1 MIKKDLFEFHY
12 GDKSWFFTSSKKP
25 ITYNGNT
32 YLPKVLNRTDIDDED
47 IDKCDTEIAFP
58 YPMQILNAD
67 GDDLQ
72 ALFINKI
79 YFKSVTVVVIELYK
93 EQSLVIFKGRVT
105 QPQFDTKA
113 HTMTLTCSTAETQQR
128 RNILTRKY
136 QRMCPNKI
144 YDKYCGLN
152 IDDWAIDAE
161 VFSISKLSVELII
174 DNPPDD
180 IDKFFNRGIL
190 IFNGIAVFITSNS
203 DYTISLYRD
212 VPNLKKGDIVK
223 IAPGCNQT
231 HKMCH
236 EKFDN
241 TFNFAGFPFM
251 PNENPVYK
259 EIIK

>member
-1 MIKKDLFEFHY
+1 MNLSKAKLDLYEFNH
-12 GDKSWFFTSSKKP
+12 GDSSWHFTSAKR
-25 ITYNGNT
+25 TVTHNDVE
-32 YLPKVLNRTDIDDED
+32 YLPIVASRTNIDDED
-47 IDKCDTEIAFP
+47 IDKATIDIEFAFP
-58 YPMQILNAD
+58 LEEITDFQSIFA
-67 GDDLQ
+67 
-72 ALFINKI
+72 NKI
-79 YFKSVTVVVIELYK
+79 YFDGVTVTVIELYK

-152 IDDWAIDAE
+152 IDAWAIE
-161 VFSISKLSVELII
+161 VEITAISNKTVKFLHDEEFEDDYFSRGVII
-174 DNPPDD
+174 
-180 IDKFFNRGIL
+180 K
-190 IFNGIAVFITSNS
+190 NGIYVLINNNQEDTLW
-203 DYTISLYRD
+203 LYRPFLQLEVGD
-212 VPNLKKGDIVK
+212 VVK

>member
-1 MIKKDLFEFHY
+1 MKQKIDLYEFSH
-12 GDKSWFFTSSKKP
+12 GDNSWYFTSAKRAVTHND
-25 ITYNGNT
+25 IE
-32 YLPKVLNRTDIDDED
+32 YLPLVASRTNIDDED
-47 IDKCDTEIAFP
+47 IDKATIDIEFAFPLKEIADF
-58 YPMQILNAD
+58 QSIFA
-67 GDDLQ
+67 
-72 ALFINKI
+72 NKI
-79 YFKSVTVVVIELYK
+79 YFDGVTVTVIELYK

-152 IDDWAIDAE
+152 IDDWSIDAE

-203 DYTISLYRD
+203 DYIISLYRD

-231 HKMCH
+231 HKMCD